1 MSTYECKKGVGHI
14 HILLIALVWNIS
26 IILLVGLIDVYEIV
40 TLIKVF
46 LIITDIYL
54 GFNIIFILTMKYSID
69 DEKIIISGI
78 GNVKKVIIPIKDI
91 TSYFI
96 SREHI
101 SSVKLYGFSTKKFAI
116 GRFVVNK
123 IGTTRMFATCH
134 NLIYLKTD
142 EVNYAISPE
151 NLDLIAGIMDKHSIK
166 SGKWEYDYENNSK
179 LHNKKKFVV
188 FIIVI
193 SALIFIF
200 TITPLILYQANLLP
214 KEMPLTLNSK
224 FMPLIMGT
232 SKQFVSKQLIYGIIN
247 MGILLCMFFAA
258 FSHIKYDE
266 KTAYIYIYIS
276 FIIAAVF
283 FFMQVRI
290 IFQYI

>member
-14 HILLIALVWNIS
+14 HILLIALLWNFGIF
-26 IILLVGLIDVYEIV
+26 LLIRLIDIYEIV
-40 TLIKVF
+40 TLIEVF
-46 LIITDIYL
+46 LVIVDIYL

-78 GNVKKVIIPIKDI
+78 GNVKKVIIPFQDI

-101 SSVKLYGFSTKKFAI
+101 SSVKLYGFATKKFAI

-123 IGTTRMFATCH
+123 IGTTRMFATCN

-142 EVNYAISPE
+142 KINYAISPKE
-151 NLDLIAGIMDKHSIK
+151 LDLIADIMDRHNIK
-166 SGKWEYDYENNSK
+166 CEKWEYDYENNCK
-179 LHNKKKFVV
+179 LHNKKKFIA
-188 FIIVI
+188 FIIFI
-193 SALIFIF
+193 STLIFIF
-200 TITPLILYQANLLP
+200 TITPLILFQANLLP
-214 KEMPLTLNSK
+214 NEMPLALSSK
-224 FMPLIMGT
+224 FLPLVMGT

-276 FIIAAVF
+276 LIIAAVF
-283 FFMQVRI
+283 FFMQIRI